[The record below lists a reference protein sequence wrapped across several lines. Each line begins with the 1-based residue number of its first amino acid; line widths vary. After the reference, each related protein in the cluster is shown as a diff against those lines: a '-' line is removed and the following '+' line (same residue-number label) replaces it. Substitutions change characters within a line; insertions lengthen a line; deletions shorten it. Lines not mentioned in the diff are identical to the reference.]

1 VKKEIQ
7 QIGNDILPIH
17 MSAGNLSVPYQALSK
32 GWLFWI
38 ALLGPFSIYLML
50 WGGIKLGKRSP
61 DRIRQARS
69 KNAFRTL
76 SKRCRQD
83 IAGCSD
89 LIDAFREYLNS
100 RFNLS
105 MGTLTPDETEKLLQA
120 KGAAADTTQ
129 KIGTFI
135 QRLENA
141 VYAGDDTKPA
151 DAATKL
157 LGLVKRL
164 EKECR

>member
-1 VKKEIQ
+1 
-7 QIGNDILPIH
+7 
-17 MSAGNLSVPYQALSK
+17 
-32 GWLFWI
+32 
-38 ALLGPFSIYLML
+38 
-50 WGGIKLGKRSP
+50 
-61 DRIRQARS
+61 
-69 KNAFRTL
+69 L

-105 MGTLTPDETEKLLQA
+105 IGTLTPDEAEKLLRA
-120 KGAAADTTQ
+120 KRVTTDTTK
-129 KIGTFI
+129 KICALI

-151 DAATKL
+151 DALTEL

-164 EKECR
+164 EKDNR

>member
-1 VKKEIQ
+1 
-7 QIGNDILPIH
+7 
-17 MSAGNLSVPYQALSK
+17 
-32 GWLFWI
+32 
-38 ALLGPFSIYLML
+38 
-50 WGGIKLGKRSP
+50 
-61 DRIRQARS
+61 
-69 KNAFRTL
+69 L

-105 MGTLTPDETEKLLQA
+105 IGTLTPDETEKLLQA
-120 KGAAADTTQ
+120 QGVTTDMTQ

-151 DAATKL
+151 DATTEL
-157 LGLVKRL
+157 LGLVKKL

>member
-1 VKKEIQ
+1 
-7 QIGNDILPIH
+7 
-17 MSAGNLSVPYQALSK
+17 M
-32 GWLFWI
+32 
-38 ALLGPFSIYLML
+38 
-50 WGGIKLGKRSP
+50 
-61 DRIRQARS
+61 
-69 KNAFRTL
+69 

-89 LIDAFREYLNS
+89 LIDAFRGYLNS

-105 MGTLTPDETEKLLQA
+105 IGTLTPDETKKLLQA

-141 VYAGDDTKPA
+141 VYAGDDTNPG
-151 DAATKL
+151 DAATEL